1 MIDRKVVK
9 ALPSSFV
16 ASNMKLATDRGSGE
30 AKLWVGQTS
39 NIQELDDF
47 FGFNEGYRYS
57 FSKDNLLAYLNQMK
71 VEYIYQKFNH
81 YKNTSLDT
89 WEENY
94 NLISTL
100 E

>member
-39 NIQELDDF
+39 NIQ
-47 FGFNEGYRYS
+47 
-57 FSKDNLLAYLNQMK
+57 
-71 VEYIYQKFNH
+71 
-81 YKNTSLDT
+81 
-89 WEENY
+89 
-94 NLISTL
+94 
-100 E
+100 